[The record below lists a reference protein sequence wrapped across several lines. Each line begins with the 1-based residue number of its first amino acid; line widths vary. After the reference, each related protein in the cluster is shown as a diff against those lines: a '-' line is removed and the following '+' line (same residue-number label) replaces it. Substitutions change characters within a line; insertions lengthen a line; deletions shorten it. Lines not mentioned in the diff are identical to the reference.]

1 MLHKVR
7 PEMAAIEKKSSG
19 VTLCSIL
26 SDMRGLK
33 IREVMR
39 TKASGSKTA
48 RFLEMQPKIA
58 SKLITFTEDARHAEM
73 CIKHM
78 IKITT
83 NDTHK
88 NDDVCFITNTKIA
101 TIHGERNIRI
111 LKLAIRLLHPS
122 ASGL

>member
-1 MLHKVR
+1 MHALHWLDCEEIRVEPKDLEDAFRSFYANCMLHKVR

-78 IKITT
+78 IKITA

-88 NDDVCFITNTKIA
+88 MTMFA
-101 TIHGERNIRI
+101 
-111 LKLAIRLLHPS
+111 L
-122 ASGL
+122 